1 MYIGAARDDNGDMSS
16 NAHLGLVTLAL
27 AGMAGAVVASACSAT
42 SPNNAF
48 TTGSGGNAAGPGA
61 GGTGGIDLGLG
72 GNSAGG
78 SSSSG
83 GGVDPV
89 TCDQAAANKT
99 YIGCD
104 FWPTV
109 TDNIVFQTFDFAVA
123 VANTGDD
130 PADVTVERNGV
141 KVGNVQVPAN
151 GLGTVY
157 LPWVPELRSAVS
169 PLGACI
175 PMSPLTNTVAAK
187 GGAYHLVASRPVT
200 VYQFNAIEYQGIGGP
215 AGKDWSQ
222 CPGNMCGPIY
232 PGCFSFTNDASLLL
246 PSTAMTGNYRVTGQ
260 TGWVQP
266 PDPSD
271 PNPMPKPFAGP
282 YVVITGTANGTSVTM
297 NLAPT
302 AKIMGGGGVPSTQGG
317 GSVTF
322 TVDAGDVVEVIGAAD
337 SDFSGSLVKATK
349 PVQVITGISCTQSPI
364 GVVACDHMEESAFP
378 AETLGRHY
386 FVTVPTSP
394 LGNVVGHV
402 VRLYGNADN
411 TTLTYPSGQPAGAP
425 KSLQAGEVVDL
436 GKVAKDFE
444 VSGDHEFAVGTF
456 QLGAELVDPNTIAPK
471 QQGDPAQSL
480 ATAVEQYRK
489 KYVFLA
495 PADYEV
501 SFVDVVQQMNTTLML
516 DGNQVGIKPTAIG
529 SGYGVARI
537 LLGSGK
543 GGAHLITA
551 SAPIG
556 IQVMGYGAYT
566 SYQYPGG
573 LNLDAIAP
581 PPPK

>member
-1 MYIGAARDDNGDMSS
+1 MKSS
-16 NAHLGLVTLAL
+16 TRLGLLAATLGL
-27 AGMAGAVVASACSAT
+27 AVLGTVGACSAT
-42 SPNNAF
+42 ADPSKFTSSTGGSGSNAGP
-48 TTGSGGNAAGPGA
+48 TTGTGGA
-61 GGTGGIDLGLG
+61 GGGDIGLG
-72 GNSAGG
+72 GNNTGG
-78 SSSSG
+78 SQSSG

-123 VANTGDD
+123 VANTGDV

-141 KVGNVQVPAN
+141 KVGSVQVAAN

-169 PLGACI
+169 PLGACV

-187 GGAYHLVASRPVT
+187 GGAYHLVSSRPVT

-215 AGKDWSQ
+215 PGKDWSQ
-222 CPGNMCGPIY
+222 CPGSACGLIY

-266 PDPSD
+266 PDPND

-282 YVVITGTANGTSVTM
+282 FVVVTGTADGTSVTM
-297 NLAPT
+297 SLAST
-302 AKIMGGGGVPSTQGG
+302 AKIMGGGGVPSTKGG

-322 TVDAGDVVEVIGAAD
+322 MVNAGDVVEVIGAAD

-349 PVQVITGISCTQSPI
+349 PVQVITGIACTQSPI
-364 GVVACDHMEESAFP
+364 GVIACDHMEESAFP
-378 AETLGRHY
+378 AETLGKHY

-394 LGNVVGHV
+394 HGDVVGHV

-411 TTLTYPSGQPAGAP
+411 TLLSYASGKPAGAP
-425 KSLQAGEVVDL
+425 STLQAGQVVDL
-436 GKVAKDFE
+436 GIVHADFE
-444 VSGDHEFAVGTF
+444 ISGDHEFAVGSF
-456 QLGAELVDPNTIAPK
+456 QLGAELVDPNTFAPK

-480 ATAVEQYRK
+480 STAVEQYRK

-516 DGNQVGIKPTAIG
+516 DGNMVGIKPTAIG

-537 LLGSGK
+537 LLGGGK
-543 GGAHLITA
+543 GGAHLIVG

>member
-1 MYIGAARDDNGDMSS
+1 MTSRR
-16 NAHLGLVTLAL
+16 HLGLLAAIL
-27 AGMAGAVVASACSAT
+27 AALGALGACAATADPSKLTTSAG
-42 SPNNAF
+42 
-48 TTGSGGNAAGPGA
+48 GSTAGPSSGT

-78 SSSSG
+78 SQSSG

-123 VANTGDD
+123 VANTGDV

-141 KVGNVQVPAN
+141 KVGSVQVAAN

-200 VYQFNAIEYQGIGGP
+200 VYQFNAIEYKGAGGP

-222 CPGNMCGPIY
+222 CPGAVCGAIY

-246 PSTAMTGNYRVTGQ
+246 PSTALTGNYRVTGQ
-260 TGWVQP
+260 TGWVDNT
-266 PDPSD
+266 DPSA
-271 PNPMPKPFAGP
+271 PQSIAGP
-282 YVVITGTANGTSVTM
+282 YVVVTGTADGTSVTM

-302 AKIMGGGGVPSTQGG
+302 AKIMGGGGIPSTQGG

-322 TVDAGDVVEVIGAAD
+322 TVNAGDVVEVIGSAD

-349 PVQVITGISCTQSPI
+349 PIQLITGIACTQSPI
-364 GVVACDHMEESAFP
+364 GVKYCDHMEESVFP
-378 AETLGRHY
+378 AETLGKHY
-386 FVTVPTSP
+386 FVAPPTSP

-402 VRLYGNADN
+402 VRIYGNVDG
-411 TTLTYPSGQPAGAP
+411 TTLTYPSGQPQGAP
-425 KSLQAGEVVDL
+425 KTVNAGQVVDL
-436 GKVAKDFE
+436 GQVAKTFE
-444 VSGDHEFAVGTF
+444 VVGDHEFAVASF
-456 QLGAELVDPNTIAPK
+456 QLGAALVDPTTPAPA

-480 ATAVEQYRK
+480 STAVEQYRK

-495 PADYEV
+495 PADYNV

-516 DGNQVGIKPTAIG
+516 DGNQVGIKPTAVG

-537 LLGSGK
+537 LLGAGN
-543 GGAHLITA
+543 GGAHVLTA
-551 SAPIG
+551 TAPVG

-573 LNLDAIAP
+573 LDLDVIAP
-581 PPPK
+581 PPAK